1 MKLTLAKELVAER
14 GWNVQDL
21 ANRAGLDAEAAQ
33 CLAEGTPVEIDLPTL
48 SRLSEV
54 LGVLPNEL
62 VAEVEEPETSIADE
76 MQDIP
81 AISADNPTYTIPT
94 KRGIP
99 AEGTVISR
107 EPYWA
112 QQTPEE
118 RPPAYGGKEGTAT
131 LTPGHSDP
139 TPESADPEY
148 SKPNIELT
156 REIPTDRA
164 SATPEIEDD
173 ALGPRG
179 GVVE

>member
-1 MKLTLAKELVAER
+1 MKLTLEKELVTQH
-14 GWNVQDL
+14 GWNVQEL
-21 ANRAGLDAEAAQ
+21 ANRAGLDDQTAQ

-48 SRLSEV
+48 SRLSEA

-81 AISADNPTYTIPT
+81 AISADNPTYTIPN

-99 AEGTVISR
+99 AEGTVVSR
-107 EPYWA
+107 EPYFA
-112 QQTPEE
+112 QQTPQEQ
-118 RPPAYGGKEGTAT
+118 PPAFGGKEGTAT

-139 TPESADPEY
+139 TSQAADPEY

-156 REIPTDRA
+156 QEIPTDRA
-164 SATPEIEDD
+164 SITPEIEDNP
-173 ALGPRG
+173 LGPRDID
-179 GVVE
+179 

>member
-1 MKLTLAKELVAER
+1 MKVTLEKELVAQH
-14 GWNVQDL
+14 GWNVQEL
-21 ANRAGLDAEAAQ
+21 ANRAGLDAEAAR
-33 CLAEGTPVEIDLPTL
+33 CLAEGTPVELDLPAL
-48 SRLSEV
+48 SRLSEA

-62 VAEVEEPETSIADE
+62 VAEVQEPETSIADE

-107 EPYWA
+107 EPYFA
-112 QQTPEE
+112 QQTSKEQ
-118 RPPAYGGKEGTAT
+118 PAPFGGKEGTAT

-139 TPESADPEY
+139 TSEAADPEY

-156 REIPTDRA
+156 QEIPTDRA
-164 SATPEIEDD
+164 SIIPEVEDD
-173 ALGPRG
+173 AVGPRD
-179 GVVE
+179 VD